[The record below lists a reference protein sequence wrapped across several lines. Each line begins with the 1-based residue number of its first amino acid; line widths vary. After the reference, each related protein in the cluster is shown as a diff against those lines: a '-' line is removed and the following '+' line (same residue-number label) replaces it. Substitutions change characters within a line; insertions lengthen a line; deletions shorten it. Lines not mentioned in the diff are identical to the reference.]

1 MNFIIGFL
9 YGIVAS
15 VLTFIQLQGQ
25 FKWEWFRNNTMI
37 VACMGIPISMLY
49 LGSVKHLVAYFD
61 GQLWPS
67 RLMGFA
73 TGAIIFTIMSYT
85 WFGEP
90 LTGKTLTC
98 LFLAVC
104 IMLIHI
110 FWK

>member
-1 MNFIIGFL
+1 M
-9 YGIVAS
+9 V
-15 VLTFIQLQGQ
+15 
-25 FKWEWFRNNTMI
+25 
-37 VACMGIPISMLY
+37 VACMGIPISILY
-49 LGSVKHLVAYFD
+49 LASVKHLVAHFD

-67 RLMGFA
+67 RLLGFA
-73 TGAIIFTIMSYT
+73 TGAIIFTVMSYT

-104 IMLIHI
+104 IMLIQI

>member
-9 YGIVAS
+9 YGIIAS
-15 VLTFIQLQGQ
+15 ILTFIQLQGQ
-25 FKWEWFRNNTMI
+25 FKWEWFKNNPMI
-37 VACMGIPISMLY
+37 VACMGIPISILY
-49 LGSVKHLVAYFD
+49 LGSVKHLVEYFD

-73 TGAIIFTIMSYT
+73 TGAIIFTIMSYF

-98 LFLAVC
+98 LALAMV
-104 IMLIHI
+104 IMAIQL

>member
-1 MNFIIGFL
+1 MNFIIGIF
-9 YGIVAS
+9 YGAVAS
-15 VLTFIQLQGQ
+15 ILTFIQLQGQ
-25 FKWEWFRNNTMI
+25 FKWDWFKNHTLAI
-37 VACMGIPISMLY
+37 ACMGIPISYLY
-49 LGSVKHLVAYFD
+49 LLSVKRLVEHFD

-67 RLMGFA
+67 RLLGFA

-98 LFLAVC
+98 LGLAVI
-104 IMLIHI
+104 IMLIQI

>member
-98 LFLAVC
+98 LFLAFC
-104 IMLIHI
+104 IMMIQL

>member
-1 MNFIIGFL
+1 MSFIVGFL
-9 YGIVAS
+9 YGIAAS
-15 VLTFIQLQGQ
+15 ILTFIQLQGQ
-25 FKWEWFRNNTMI
+25 FKWEWFKNNPMI

-67 RLMGFA
+67 RLLGFA

-98 LFLAVC
+98 LFLAFC
-104 IMLIHI
+104 IMMIQL

>member
-9 YGIVAS
+9 YGIIAS
-15 VLTFIQLQGQ
+15 ILTFIQLQGQ
-25 FKWEWFRNNTMI
+25 FKWDWFKNNPMI

-49 LGSVKHLVAYFD
+49 LGSVKHLVEHFD

-73 TGAIIFTIMSYT
+73 TGAIIFTIMSYF

-98 LFLAVC
+98 LALAMV
-104 IMLIHI
+104 IMVIQL

>member
-25 FKWEWFRNNTMI
+25 FKGEWFRNNTMI

-98 LFLAVC
+98 LFLAFC
-104 IMLIHI
+104 IMMIQL